1 MFALTE
7 IVEMNRRAAVR
18 AVKAENNFDRACSY
32 AGDAKSGVV
41 LHSARLRNTV
51 FLGPKRAANFLR
63 RWNSVNSQ
71 EARNHIVEG
80 YFE

>member
-1 MFALTE
+1 MFALNE
-7 IVEMNRRAAVR
+7 IVEMNRRAALKS
-18 AVKAENNFDRACSY
+18 VKAETNFDRECSY
-32 AGDAKSGVV
+32 SGEVHTGIV

-51 FLGPKRAANFLR
+51 FLRPSLAANFLR

-71 EARNHIVEG
+71 EARNRIVEG